1 MKQNSI
7 LGGRFMVIGI
17 TGGIA
22 SGKSTISKFLEG
34 MGAYII
40 DADEIGREVVQ
51 KGEKAY
57 NEIVRYFG
65 SDVLLNSGE
74 INRKKLGN
82 IVFSEPEELKV
93 LNDITHP
100 EIVKRIS
107 EKIDDL
113 KKAGVKAII
122 IDAAIL
128 IEMGLNKYCDKIWF
142 IQTNKETQLSRLME
156 RDRFDSKNAQN
167 RIKRQHGNEKNIA
180 FADVIINND
189 KPLEK
194 IREEVKEIWDKTIE
208 GKE

>member
-7 LGGRFMVIGI
+7 LGGLSMVIGI
-17 TGGIA
+17 AGGIA
-22 SGKSTISKFLEG
+22 CGKSTISKFLEEK
-34 MGAYII
+34 GAYII
-40 DADEIGREVVQ
+40 DADGIGREVVQ

-57 NEIVRYFG
+57 NEIVRHFG
-65 SDVLLNSGE
+65 SHILLNNGE

-82 IVFSEPEELKV
+82 IVFSNPGELKV

-107 EKIDDL
+107 RKVDNL
-113 KKAGVKAII
+113 KKTGVKAIV

-128 IEMGLNKYCDKIWF
+128 IEMGLNKYCDKIWY
-142 IQTNKETQLSRLME
+142 IQTDKETQLSRLME

-167 RIKRQHGNEKNIA
+167 RIKRQHRNERNIS

-194 IREEVKEIWDKTIE
+194 IKKEVIEIWDKTIE

>member
-1 MKQNSI
+1 
-7 LGGRFMVIGI
+7 MVIGI

-22 SGKSTISKFLEG
+22 SGKSTISKILKE

-65 SDVLLNSGE
+65 DDILLDSGE

-82 IVFSEPEELKV
+82 IVFSDPEELKV

-100 EIVKRIS
+100 EIVERIS
-107 EKIDDL
+107 EKVDDL
-113 KKAGVKAII
+113 KRNEVRTIV

-128 IEMGLNKYCDKIWF
+128 FEMGLNKHCDSIWF
-142 IQTNKETQLSRLME
+142 IQTDRETQLNRLME

-167 RIKRQHGNEKNIA
+167 RIKRQHENENNIA

-189 KPLEK
+189 KSLDEIK
-194 IREEVKEIWDKTIE
+194 EEVKEIWDKTIE

>member
-1 MKQNSI
+1 
-7 LGGRFMVIGI
+7 MVIGI

-22 SGKSTISKFLEG
+22 SGKSTISKILKE

-65 SDVLLNSGE
+65 DDILLDSGE

-82 IVFSEPEELKV
+82 IVFSDPEELKV

-100 EIVKRIS
+100 EIVERIS
-107 EKIDDL
+107 EKVDDL
-113 KKAGVKAII
+113 KKNEVRTIV

-128 IEMGLNKYCDKIWF
+128 FEMGLNKHCDSIWL
-142 IQTNKETQLSRLME
+142 IQTDRETQLNRLME

-167 RIKRQHGNEKNIA
+167 RIKRQHENENNIA

-189 KPLEK
+189 KSLDEIK
-194 IREEVKEIWDKTIE
+194 EEVKEIWDKTIE